1 MGLDGIEVFS
11 QFQARVKNAEKEL
24 VDFLK
29 EAKRNG
35 KKVCGLGASTKGNVL
50 LQYFG
55 IDANLLEAIGEVNDD
70 KFGAYTPG
78 SLIPLKSEEEV
89 LLSNPDYLLVLPWH
103 FRSFFLNLP
112 SLRGM
117 TLVFPLPNLEIVRIP
132 DVK

>member
-1 MGLDGIEVFS
+1 MRLDGIEVFS
-11 QFQARVKNAEKEL
+11 QFQARVNNAEKEL

-103 FRSFFLNLP
+103 FRRFFES
-112 SLRGM
+112 SLKLKGR
-117 TLVFPLPNLEIVRIP
+117 TLVFPLPKFEIVQL
-132 DVK
+132 